1 MCLTPSFTFSITD
14 REFVINTGEEGCE
27 FIIEDVKDVCSI
39 DLYIQV
45 TRYRSNELY
54 IKIKIKQNITLYLYD
69 NCSIST
75 TKIFE
80 TFNTIY
86 NLISPYMDIKSNIK

>member
-1 MCLTPSFTFSITD
+1 MCLTPSFKFGIND
-14 REFVINTGEEGCE
+14 REFYINTGEEGCE
-27 FIIEDVKDVCSI
+27 FIIEDVKDVTRI
-39 DLYIQV
+39 DLCIEI
-45 TRYRSNELY
+45 RRHNINDLCIN
-54 IKIKIKQNITLYLYD
+54 IKTKQNIILSLYD